1 MEAAV
6 EKRSSTDQSKE
17 EWTGADEGGQEEE
30 TEFCK
35 ETVESDATPPHR
47 MAAQY
52 PIDGSSPPSSQD
64 SLDMMLTYA
73 DDDALEAWAKQQ
85 EKKGSFC
92 GLVFDSPLLS
102 LSLPDVPKQ
111 HRRGPDWAERWHN
124 TFPECP
130 IPKIDS
136 VHKRRLTPRDTRED
150 DAPGIFATYHET
162 NLGPK
167 IRYQFHIRTYIPTR
181 THTLIDDDDDRIGRY
196 EYMSQCIKRKNGGD
210 CELAM
215 TEGVNLDVRY

>member
-102 LSLPDVPKQ
+102 SRRAETTPQGTRLGRTLAQYLPGVPDSEDRQRAQTTADSSRHERGRRPRNIRDLS
-111 HRRGPDWAERWHN
+111 
-124 TFPECP
+124 
-130 IPKIDS
+130 
-136 VHKRRLTPRDTRED
+136 
-150 DAPGIFATYHET
+150 
-162 NLGPK
+162 
-167 IRYQFHIRTYIPTR
+167 
-181 THTLIDDDDDRIGRY
+181 
-196 EYMSQCIKRKNGGD
+196 
-210 CELAM
+210 
-215 TEGVNLDVRY
+215 